1 MSGDSSGT
9 LALTDEVKLDGRM
22 QLLPLQ
28 GQPNEPNES
37 GSHLGSKWYGSDA
50 EPLNDVTEANVARLR
65 SAQPFALS

>member
-37 GSHLGSKWYGSDA
+37 GSHLGSKWCKCCLESKNFNQA
-50 EPLNDVTEANVARLR
+50 IEKKK
-65 SAQPFALS
+65 S